1 MCGPGEEILD
11 TLKREFFEE
20 ALNHLH
26 QSDEKIQ
33 KDKELLQDLFQ
44 KGELVTKLIF
54 SYFKELN
61 FI

>member
-20 ALNHLH
+20 VLNHLY

-33 KDKELLQDLFQ
+33 KDKDLLQNLFQ
-44 KGELVTKLIF
+44 TGELVTKLIF

>member
-1 MCGPGEEILD
+1 MCDPGEEILD
-11 TLKREFFEE
+11 SLKREFFEE
-20 ALNHLH
+20 VLNHLY

-33 KDKELLQDLFQ
+33 KDKDLLQDLFQ